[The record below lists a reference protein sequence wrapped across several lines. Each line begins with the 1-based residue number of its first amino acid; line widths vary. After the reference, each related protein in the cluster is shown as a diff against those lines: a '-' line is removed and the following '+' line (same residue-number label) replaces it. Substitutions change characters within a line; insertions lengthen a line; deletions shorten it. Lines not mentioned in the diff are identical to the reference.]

1 MGERGRPSR
10 SEEMGMRS
18 GTRVPFEA
26 IVQNSFMIRD
36 SLRRLKVPECDRSD
50 VMQEILLSAW
60 RTVEA
65 GGFYVSER
73 LSVKKAVR
81 HWLFV
86 VTLHH
91 TTHYREH
98 QHQWEKGRASYKHP
112 AMDGY
117 MPPPSEQVE
126 ARLSLRGLERLDPC
140 LRDAVADSALGYT
153 AEEIAAEY
161 GQNPNTIQH
170 RLERG
175 RKQLRRALRLKDA
188 PTLLALRSMLA
199 RIAPLRPL
207 NSYG

>member
-1 MGERGRPSR
+1 
-10 SEEMGMRS
+10 
-18 GTRVPFEA
+18 
-26 IVQNSFMIRD
+26 MIMD
-36 SLRRLKVPECDRSD
+36 NLRRLEVPECDRSD

-65 GGFYVSER
+65 GRFHASER
-73 LSVKKAVR
+73 LSVTKAVR
-81 HWLFV
+81 RWLFI
-86 VTLHH
+86 VTWHH

-98 QHQWEKGRASYKHP
+98 QHQWEKGRASYTHP
-112 AMDGY
+112 AVDGY

-126 ARLSLRGLERLDPC
+126 ARVSLRGLERIEPP

-153 AEEIAAEY
+153 AEEIAAEH

-170 RLERG
+170 RLQRG
-175 RKQLRRALRLKDA
+175 RKRLRRALRLKDA

-207 NSYG
+207 NSYS